1 MDHGFNENLELSKV
15 AARHASNVH
24 AMCSDVAAIIFP
36 KAMNPPSEATI
47 NNVSAKLIQLV
58 SDLEAKLHSASNSHV
73 SKTWG
78 VLASSGFLRE
88 ADLIDFTL
96 ARTAEER
103 LEASLAT
110 PMATLATKLL
120 DHSDGNI
127 ADAAQTLLAAESLH
141 KFGAGS
147 SFLGLSPELLHKL
160 CWRIVAAVEVT
171 EGGRNPEII
180 SSTKLLI
187 SQYSEAD
194 RALDAA
200 RKIVHFSSNAEVKD
214 FFRPEVSGL
223 CLHVAALSAQLELDY
238 DHVLHLLNASS
249 PAPYALMLAACDIAK
264 DQAIRN
270 ILLFYGD
277 RISSHDF
284 GVFEAGYGEI
294 TREDALEEIAFW
306 ASERSQYLA
315 SGKAG

>member
-1 MDHGFNENLELSKV
+1 M
-15 AARHASNVH
+15 
-24 AMCSDVAAIIFP
+24 
-36 KAMNPPSEATI
+36 
-47 NNVSAKLIQLV
+47 
-58 SDLEAKLHSASNSHV
+58 
-73 SKTWG
+73 
-78 VLASSGFLRE
+78 
-88 ADLIDFTL
+88 
-96 ARTAEER
+96 
-103 LEASLAT
+103 
-110 PMATLATKLL
+110 
-120 DHSDGNI
+120 
-127 ADAAQTLLAAESLH
+127 
-141 KFGAGS
+141 
-147 SFLGLSPELLHKL
+147 
-160 CWRIVAAVEVT
+160 
-171 EGGRNPEII
+171 
-180 SSTKLLI
+180 
-187 SQYSEAD
+187 
-194 RALDAA
+194 DAA

-270 ILLFYGD
+270 IFLFYGD